1 MKKNDFKVKVFLII
15 VGLAFL
21 NIAIQAFINPQSVM
35 DFVSVNLNN
44 ISARN
49 STRAYYG
56 GVNLSFALFLI
67 YGAFKM
73 QKEALLLATLYGG
86 GFVIGRLYSIFT
98 EGIPSTFILT
108 WLTIESVL
116 SIISL
121 ILLKKMTDNKKND

>member
-1 MKKNDFKVKVFLII
+1 MNKTEIFAKVFLVL

-21 NIAIQAFINPQSVM
+21 NVAIQAMINPQSVM
-35 DFVSVNLNN
+35 NFVSVQLEN

-56 GVNLSFALFLI
+56 GVNLTFAVFLI

-73 QKEALLLATLYGG
+73 KREALILASLYGG
-86 GFVIGRLYSIFT
+86 GFVIGRLYSIVT
-98 EGIPSTFILT
+98 EGVPSSFILT

-116 SIISL
+116 TIVSL
-121 ILLKKMTDNKKND
+121 ALLMKLKK

>member
-1 MKKNDFKVKVFLII
+1 MSKISIIVKVFLVI

-21 NIAIQAFINPQSVM
+21 NVAVQTFINPQTVM
-35 DFVSVNLNN
+35 DFVSVHLDN

-56 GVNLSFALFLI
+56 GVNLTFALFLI

-73 QKEALLLATLYGG
+73 QKEALILASLYGG
-86 GFVIGRLYSIFT
+86 GFVIGRLYSILT
-98 EGIPSTFILT
+98 EGQPSAFILT

-116 SIISL
+116 TLVSL
-121 ILLKKMTDNKKND
+121 TLLNQIKK